1 MKLIYKSKGA
11 FTMSEQAEKKTRVRR
26 SKEQLKEDY
35 EKQIEALKQKK
46 ADDAAKIDEKIKALQ
61 DKINNNSEDK
71 KARRKKILAA
81 IRKLDDATLES
92 IVKKHNIEVEE

>member
-1 MKLIYKSKGA
+1 
-11 FTMSEQAEKKTRVRR
+11 MSEQVEKKTQVRR

-46 ADDAAKIDEKIKALQ
+46 ADDAAKIDKKIKALQ

-71 KARRKKILAA
+71 KTRRKKILAA
-81 IRKLDDATLES
+81 IRKQDDATLES

>member
-1 MKLIYKSKGA
+1 
-11 FTMSEQAEKKTRVRR
+11 MSEQAEKKTRVRR

-61 DKINNNSEDK
+61 DKINNSSEDK
-71 KARRKKILAA
+71 KIRRRKILSA
-81 IRKLDDATLES
+81 IKRLDDATLEA

>member
-1 MKLIYKSKGA
+1 
-11 FTMSEQAEKKTRVRR
+11 MSEQVEKKTRVRR

-61 DKINNNSEDK
+61 DKINNSSEDK
-71 KARRKKILAA
+71 KIRRKKILAA
-81 IRKLDDATLES
+81 IRKLDDATLEA

>member
-1 MKLIYKSKGA
+1 
-11 FTMSEQAEKKTRVRR
+11 MSEQVEKKTRVRR

-46 ADDAAKIDEKIKALQ
+46 ADDAAKIDKKIKALQ

-71 KARRKKILAA
+71 KTRRKKILAA
-81 IRKLDDATLES
+81 IRKQDDATLES

>member
-1 MKLIYKSKGA
+1 MKVIYNLKGA
-11 FTMSEQAEKKTRVRR
+11 FTMSEQVEKKTRVRR

-46 ADDAAKIDEKIKALQ
+46 ADDAAKIDKKIKALQ

-71 KARRKKILAA
+71 KTRRKKILAA
-81 IRKLDDATLES
+81 IRKQDDATLES

>member
-1 MKLIYKSKGA
+1 
-11 FTMSEQAEKKTRVRR
+11 MSEQAEKKTRVRR

-61 DKINNNSEDK
+61 DKINSSSEDK
-71 KARRKKILAA
+71 KIRRKKILAA

>member
-1 MKLIYKSKGA
+1 MKVIYNLKGA
-11 FTMSEQAEKKTRVRR
+11 FTMSEQVEKKTQVRR

-46 ADDAAKIDEKIKALQ
+46 ADDAAKIDKKIKALQ

-71 KARRKKILAA
+71 KTRRKKILAA
-81 IRKLDDATLES
+81 IRKQDDATLES

>member
-1 MKLIYKSKGA
+1 
-11 FTMSEQAEKKTRVRR
+11 MSEQAEKKTRVRR

>member
-1 MKLIYKSKGA
+1 
-11 FTMSEQAEKKTRVRR
+11 MSEQAEKKTRVRR

-46 ADDAAKIDEKIKALQ
+46 ADDAAKIDKKIKALQ

-71 KARRKKILAA
+71 KTRRKKILAA
-81 IRKLDDATLES
+81 IRKQDDATLES

>member
-1 MKLIYKSKGA
+1 
-11 FTMSEQAEKKTRVRR
+11 MSEQAEKKTRVRR

-61 DKINNNSEDK
+61 DKINNSSEDK
-71 KARRKKILAA
+71 KIRR
-81 IRKLDDATLES
+81 LEA

>member
-1 MKLIYKSKGA
+1 
-11 FTMSEQAEKKTRVRR
+11 MSEQTEKKTRVRR

-61 DKINNNSEDK
+61 DKISNSSEDK
-71 KARRKKILAA
+71 KIRRKKILAA
-81 IRKLDDATLES
+81 LRKLDDATLET